1 MNDEGEEVQ
10 EWVTTKNMQFKHL
23 NLCMNNCDDDIEG
36 PLLSLLMR
44 TPEDFGVT
52 LSSNKLTEEVIEK
65 LHSKITAG
73 H

>member
-1 MNDEGEEVQ
+1 MNEEGEEVQ

-23 NLCMNNCDDDIEG
+23 NLCMNNCDDDIEK
-36 PLLSLLMR
+36 PLLELLMR

-52 LSSNKLTEEVIEK
+52 LSSNKMTEEIIEK
-65 LHSKITAG
+65 LHSKITAS